1 MLFLFCATICWKSAI
16 SWEYLP
22 FHLYQTRKD
31 SLKLNRTSLRQ
42 AQGSAEERAI
52 LYALDSTKYNKAKAA
67 DLLGIHRSLL
77 YKKMKKYDL
86 PLKKGGFPYIQPET
100 LKKNQ
105 FHLWSRDPLVVIP
118 RGHIVFA
125 SILRCFYYNIRLL

>member
-1 MLFLFCATICWKSAI
+1 MLSILLALFLFCATIVWKSAI

-22 FHLYQTRKD
+22 FHLYRTRKD

-86 PLKKGGFPYIQPET
+86 PLKKGEFHYIQPET
-100 LKKNQ
+100 PKKKKNN
-105 FHLWSRDPLVVIP
+105 STY
-118 RGHIVFA
+118 GA
-125 SILRCFYYNIRLL
+125 GILLL